1 MNQEW
6 ENPFSIGTN
15 ENNETVTDY
24 RDWETREHSTISKK
38 PNNTSNQN
46 HGTYWRYYQ

>member
-15 ENNETVTDY
+15 ENNETVIRLGGQLASKKTFGY
-24 RDWETREHSTISKK
+24 RDWETDRKSVV
-38 PNNTSNQN
+38 
-46 HGTYWRYYQ
+46 